1 MEKQELKDKISEIA
15 NSINELSKNDLDEK
29 NNAKTALEKSK
40 ELNELLVIF
49 NYLSENPNIISR
61 NSSLNISSKIEE
73 VIETSIP
80 IEEEKNKS
88 INSKLANTDYSGN
101 TLNKKTISNLSSSI
115 GINERFLLIKDLF
128 QGSTEKFNE
137 SIHLLNSCK
146 NKEEAN
152 ELISSTMRNEYG
164 WEDESEALT
173 ILSDLIENRFSH

>member
-40 ELNELLVIF
+40 ELNDLLAIF

-61 NSSLNISSKIEE
+61 NSSLNISSEMKE

-80 IEEEKNKS
+80 IEEINKS
-88 INSKLANTDYSGN
+88 INSKLANTDYSCN

>member
-1 MEKQELKDKISEIA
+1 MQKQELKDKISEIA

-40 ELNELLVIF
+40 ELNDLLAIF

-61 NSSLNISSKIEE
+61 NSSLNISSEIEE

-80 IEEEKNKS
+80 IEEINKS

-128 QGSTEKFNE
+128 QGSTKKFND

-152 ELISSTMRNEYG
+152 ELIYSTMRNEYG